1 MLLSLARGAALLQV
15 GAVLVPVLPQRGDL
29 AAQGRRSRAAQHVV
43 DNSKAALPQVL
54 ADLF

>member
-1 MLLSLARGAALLQV
+1 MH
-15 GAVLVPVLPQRGDL
+15 VLPQRGDL